1 MRPIA
6 YDITPQGFRVPLY
19 DDKRRGDGPDSLV
32 VESCALLASDPSGF
46 THSWDFQ
53 RKIINRGLD
62 LFGDFHQ
69 FLKAQDMHGNLT
81 VHQRGFLEDTVQF
94 IRTGKRS
101 MSIETRIMCLMAE
114 MGHKHPTIFTPSR
127 STRSLVDMLGLPSED
142 YMYHWIGH
150 ARGFTDMV
158 CTLNVIFGSTQ
169 KNVAGIK

>member
-81 VHQRGFLEDTVQF
+81 VHQRGFLKIRYSLFVPVNALCPLRHVSCALWRRWVTSTQLSSPLTVQLVHW
-94 IRTGKRS
+94 
-101 MSIETRIMCLMAE
+101 SICWAFRAKITCTIGLATR
-114 MGHKHPTIFTPSR
+114 
-127 STRSLVDMLGLPSED
+127 VVLPIW
-142 YMYHWIGH
+142 YVH
-150 ARGFTDMV
+150 
-158 CTLNVIFGSTQ
+158 
-169 KNVAGIK
+169 